1 MDEIEIGANRSRSVW
16 VQEGVFGVQPSLS
29 LCQFSLVP
37 FFFFSPLDRDKDE
50 RQSMDFDLSSSME
63 PSSRRDR
70 AVDRVLIYLNN
81 L

>member
-37 FFFFSPLDRDKDE
+37 FFFFFLPSIVTRMSDNRWISICLVPWSHRAE
-50 RQSMDFDLSSSME
+50 GIVQS
-63 PSSRRDR
+63 
-70 AVDRVLIYLNN
+70 IGC
-81 L
+81 